1 MPNNKSP
8 ARLLDQ
14 LEHSRTQI
22 GMIGE
27 REFVR
32 LLGAAGRLRFGKDSK
47 SLIRFHDLLLFLRAF
62 APGPRVLNLADKLL
76 GEIESKVKAALAAGA
91 DPEDFAPEEV
101 AGIAGTI

>member
-32 LLGAAGRLRFGKDSK
+32 LLGDGQGADGPLVGDGEAEPQAGRER
-47 SLIRFHDLLLFLRAF
+47 
-62 APGPRVLNLADKLL
+62 L
-76 GEIESKVKAALAAGA
+76 GERAQMDDRRIRLESGYRLQVRAA
-91 DPEDFAPEEV
+91 V
-101 AGIAGTI
+101 AQFWCR